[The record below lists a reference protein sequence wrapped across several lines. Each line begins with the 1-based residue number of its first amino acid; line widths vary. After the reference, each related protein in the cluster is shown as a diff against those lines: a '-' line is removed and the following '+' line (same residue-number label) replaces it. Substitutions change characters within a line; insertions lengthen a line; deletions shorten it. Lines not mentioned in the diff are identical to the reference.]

1 MPKIVSSNHPEILE
15 QFGRDFLRRRE
26 IRLIVARSGREA
38 LHVVREEKPDLVLLG
53 RVMPDMDAFEVCRAM
68 RRDADMRNLRVLLV
82 TSWSYSSGPDEARRA
97 GFTDLLRLPS
107 SRGEVGQKLAELLG
121 VKQREAERF
130 PMRLR
135 VTSDGFGGS
144 TANVSTKGML
154 VRSKHKAAVG
164 DIVLV
169 SFTLPG
175 SGTKLDVRGRVVR
188 IDNDTFAPA
197 AGAGVAFEG
206 LTPAQKSA
214 LDDFASQLLAGRT
227 LAWNIAAQPSQGV
240 VVNLYGELRED
251 SDLAP
256 LADQLRGSVTFNM
269 RDFHRISSDCVQNW
283 INFMRGLGNVDK
295 VRIVEMPVPFA
306 HQANLVSN
314 LLDRCE
320 VVSFYAPYFCESC
333 GLDDE
338 RLINVEALDRQM
350 PAAPEMKC
358 SSCGQ
363 LMMFDEIEEKYFGF
377 LLN

>member
-53 RVMPDMDAFEVCRAM
+53 RVMPDMDAFEVCRAV
-68 RRDADMRNLRVLLV
+68 RRDSELKNLRVVLV
-82 TSWSYSSGPDEARRA
+82 TSWSYSAGPDEAKKA
-97 GFTDLLRLPS
+97 GFTELLRLPS

-121 VKQREAERF
+121 VRQREAERF
-130 PMRLR
+130 PLRLR

-144 TANVSTKGML
+144 TANVSIRGML
-154 VRSKHKAAVG
+154 VRSKHKAAIG
-164 DIVLV
+164 DVTLV

-175 SGTKLDVRGRVVR
+175 SGIKLDVRGRVVR

-197 AGAGVAFEG
+197 VGAGVAFEG
-206 LTPAQKSA
+206 LSPAEKRA

-227 LAWNIAAQPSQGV
+227 LAWNVAAPPGQGMTV
-240 VVNLYGELRED
+240 HLYGSLRED
-251 SDLAP
+251 SDLHP
-256 LADQLRGSVTFNM
+256 LADQLRGLVTFNM

-283 INFMRGLGNVDK
+283 INFMRGLGNVER
-295 VRIVEMPVPFA
+295 VRIVEMPVPFV
-306 HQANLVSN
+306 HQGNLVSN

-333 GLDDE
+333 GIDDE
-338 RLINVEALDRQM
+338 RLIDVAAIDRNL
-350 PAAPEMKC
+350 PAAPEFEC

-363 LMMFDEIEEKYFGF
+363 MMMFDDIEEKYFGF